1 MHAQSRST
9 NTMLEGTTKLILHVS
24 KKLEDWGFSPS
35 KSRLLLATSGGRDSM
50 LLWKVLG
57 QLKYTFDIAH
67 VNYDLRGEESNGDAQ
82 FVEEA
87 AKLEGRTFHLL
98 EASEMMKSQSG
109 NNVQSAAREIR
120 YTWFESLKEQFG
132 FEAVLTAHHQE
143 DQAETFLLQLLRGS
157 GGKGLS
163 GMEEQND
170 LICRP
175 LLEISSAF
183 MEDAAND
190 LKVTWREDSS
200 NESIKYRRNHIRKLI
215 MPELK
220 QLNPEASQVLAETCT
235 RLKTEQNL
243 LNYFIQHAGILE
255 QKADNSSL
263 LINKQKLQEHPE
275 PIYILHHLLADFGFS
290 WSLCAQIGANLTKT
304 EELVYHT
311 ALWSAAS
318 NRRYITVYQE
328 IKDVSMTPKSENWEI
343 YSEIITEVA
352 DYKNTTAQNEV
363 YLSAEI
369 LGQKLSIRNAQTG
382 DYFYP
387 LGMLGRKKMS
397 DYFKDQKLS
406 SEAKKMQLLLCVE
419 NEIAWVVNRRIDK
432 RFAVKDGDKSM
443 LRVKLVLAT

>member
-24 KKLEDWGFSPS
+24 KKLEEWGFSPS
-35 KSRLLLATSGGRDSM
+35 KSRLLLAASGGRDSM
-50 LLWKVLG
+50 LLCKILG

-67 VNYDLRGEESNGDAQ
+67 VNYGLRGEESKEDAQ
-82 FVEEA
+82 FVKEA
-87 AKLEGRTFHLL
+87 AKLEGRTFHFL
-98 EASEMMKSQSG
+98 EASEMMKSQPG

-120 YTWFESLKEQFG
+120 YAWFESLKKQFG

-143 DQAETFLLQLLRGS
+143 DQAETFLLQLIRGS

-163 GMEEQND
+163 GMDAQND

-175 LLEISSAF
+175 LLEISSAL
-183 MEDAAND
+183 MEDSAND
-190 LKVTWREDSS
+190 LTVTWREDSS

-215 MPELK
+215 LPELK
-220 QLNPEASQVLAETCT
+220 QLNPEVSQVLAETCT

-243 LNYFIQHAGILE
+243 LNYFIQKAGILE
-255 QKADNSSL
+255 QTADKAGL
-263 LINKQKLQEHPE
+263 LINKQKLREHPE
-275 PIYILHHLLADFGFS
+275 PTYILHHLLGDLGFS
-290 WSLCAQIGANLTKT
+290 WSLCEQIAVNLTKGK
-304 EELVYHT
+304 ELVYHT
-311 ALWSAAS
+311 ALWSATS
-318 NRRYITVYQE
+318 NRSHISVYQKL
-328 IKDVSMTPKSENWEI
+328 KDVSIAPNSEHWKI
-343 YSEIITEVA
+343 FSEIITEVA
-352 DYKNTTAQNEV
+352 DYKNTTAENEV

-419 NEIAWVVNRRIDK
+419 NDIAWVVNRRIDK
-432 RFAVKDGDKSM
+432 RFAVKEGDKSM
-443 LRVKLVLAT
+443 IRVRLVSTL